1 MTEVSAISTICKNCL
16 FAKYENNTQ
25 VGCQFDRT
33 DTVDNHPVYELL
45 AAHDD
50 DNGRPRCATTT
61 VLGINNN
68 NNTIKRIASAHSMI
82 NIHLVGQQTKP
93 SPKMAGTSQST

>member
-33 DTVDNHPVYELL
+33 DTVDNHPDY
-45 AAHDD
+45 D
-50 DNGRPRCATTT
+50 
-61 VLGINNN
+61 
-68 NNTIKRIASAHSMI
+68 
-82 NIHLVGQQTKP
+82 
-93 SPKMAGTSQST
+93 STLDAFTRRKSGEK